1 MVNRAWTQA
10 CRSKGSPF
18 QRLLLQVPFAETLT
32 LTVALVIDNE
42 DNRRHGETIEVPLA
56 TPHVGVSREPRDTRA
71 LPSLHSVVTRIETEE
86 AQPSTVEEPGVSGV
100 ERMAAPPAK
109 S

>member
-32 LTVALVIDNE
+32 LTVALVIDIE
-42 DNRRHGETIEVPLA
+42 DNRRHG
-56 TPHVGVSREPRDTRA
+56 
-71 LPSLHSVVTRIETEE
+71 
-86 AQPSTVEEPGVSGV
+86 
-100 ERMAAPPAK
+100 
-109 S
+109 